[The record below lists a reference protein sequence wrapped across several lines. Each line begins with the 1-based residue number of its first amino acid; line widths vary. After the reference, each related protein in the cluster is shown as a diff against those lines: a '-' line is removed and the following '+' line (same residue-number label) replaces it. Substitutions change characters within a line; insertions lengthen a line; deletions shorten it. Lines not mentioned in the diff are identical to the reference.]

1 MSIELFE
8 HNQKAYISA
17 TKMLHEKGKAAIVH
31 PTGTGKSFIG
41 FKLCENNPHKI
52 ICWLSPSEYIFKT
65 QLENLSKAAD
75 GYTPNNI
82 RFITYAKLMNMSEE
96 EMDEIQPDY
105 IILDEFH
112 RCGAEQWGAGVN
124 KLLHIFTDTPVLGLS
139 ATAIRYL
146 DNQRD
151 MSDELFDGNIASEMT
166 LGEAIVRGILNPPK
180 YVLSVFSYQK
190 DLESYQKRVHT
201 AKSKAVR
208 DAAAKY
214 LEALRRAL
222 EKADGLD
229 VIFDKHMTERTGK
242 YIVFCA
248 NVEHMREMIKHS
260 SEWFS
265 KVDGDPHIYTAYSD
279 NPETSKA
286 FLSFKKDNSNHLKLL
301 YCIDM
306 LNEGVH
312 VDDISGVILLR
323 PTVSPII
330 YKQQIGRALAAG
342 KKTNAVIFDIVLNIE
357 NLYSIGAIEEEMQ
370 IATTYY
376 RSLGEESKIINEHF
390 KIIDELRD
398 CKELFAKLNDTL
410 SASWELMYDYAKQYY
425 EENGDLN
432 VPKRLKTENGLALG
446 SWIETQRKVYNSKIN
461 GILTDKQIK
470 KLESIGMRWESI
482 RDLSW
487 EKYYGA
493 AREYYAENGN
503 LMPSVTDH
511 YYKGIKLS
519 RWIAQLRT
527 YRKSNICC
535 KYLTPERIK
544 KLDEIGMVWNVP
556 DYIFEKNYSHC
567 LEYYKKHGDLDVPL
581 KYIAK
586 DGTRLGSWINGIRC
600 AARNPSSYKGA
611 KLTAEQKSRLDEIGF
626 IWEPKK
632 NVLWNQCFEALV
644 NYKKKYGNLD
654 VHVAYMT
661 EDGIRLG
668 RWVRRQ
674 RSSECSISDE
684 RKKLLSDLG
693 FVWDLPDPWEEKFK
707 LVKQYYDEHGN
718 ANVPG
723 NYVAE
728 GVWIGRWL
736 SEQVARMNKKATGRS
751 KSVKLLTESQVE
763 KLMSLGIK
771 ENTSHNDIAWEEQYE
786 AARQYYVQNGNLL
799 VKKDYVSPSGKNLG
813 RWLQTQRKY
822 KKENK
827 LSPEKTA
834 RLDAL
839 RIVWSYSDAWEIGYR
854 HAIEYY
860 AKNANLN
867 VPVEYV
873 CEDNYNLGKWL
884 SNQKVHYNNPNNY
897 RALSNEQIKRLKDLG
912 IIWNC
917 ESVSWETAFNYAVE
931 YSKEHGTL
939 QMPCQYKNRDGFCLG
954 NWIRAQRKKKIAG
967 TLSAERIKRLES
979 IGMDWISKRAR
990 EWEIH
995 FENSKIYFEQHG
1007 NLNMPTS
1014 FVDDTGF
1021 NLGSWVRRMEKEKS
1035 KLKVSGENG
1044 NQIARLEKIGIR
1056 WE

>member
-8 HNQKAYISA
+8 HNQKAYKSA
-17 TKMLHEKGKAAIVH
+17 VKMLREKGKAAIVH

-41 FKLCENNPHKI
+41 FKLCEDNPSKV

-65 QLENLSKAAD
+65 QLENLSKATD
-75 GYTPNNI
+75 GYTPENI

-96 EMDEIQPDY
+96 MGEIQPDY

-124 KLLHIFTDTPVLGLS
+124 KFLHIFTNIPVLGLS

-166 LGEAIVRGILNPPK
+166 LGDAIVRGILNPPK

-190 DLESYQKRVHT
+190 DLEIYQRKVYT

-208 DAAAKY
+208 DAAEKY
-214 LEALRRAL
+214 LEELRRAL

-248 NVEHMREMIKHS
+248 NIEHMYEMIDHS

-265 KVDGDPHIYTAYSD
+265 KVDRNPHVYTAYSD
-279 NPETSKA
+279 DPETSKA
-286 FLSFKKDNSNHLKLL
+286 FQLFKKDSSNHLKLL

-306 LNEGVH
+306 LNEGIH
-312 VDDISGVILLR
+312 VDDVSGVILLR

-342 KKTNAVIFDIVLNIE
+342 KKTDAVIFDIVLNIE

-390 KIIDELRD
+390 KIIDELRN
-398 CKELFAKLNDTL
+398 CKELFAKLNETL
-410 SASWELMYDYAKQYY
+410 SASWELMYECAKQYY

-432 VPKRLKTENGLALG
+432 VPKRFKTTNGLALG
-446 SWIETQRKVYNSKIN
+446 AWIETQRRVYNSKAN
-461 GILTDKQIK
+461 GILTDEQIK
-470 KLESIGMRWESI
+470 KLDTIGMRWETI
-482 RDLSW
+482 KELSW
-487 EKYYGA
+487 EKYYSA
-493 AREYYAENGN
+493 AKEYYLEYGN
-503 LMPSVTDH
+503 LMPSITDQ
-511 YYKGIKLS
+511 YYKGVKLS
-519 RWIAQLRT
+519 RWISQLRA
-527 YRKSNICC
+527 YRKRNICC
-535 KYLTPERIK
+535 GYLTPERIK
-544 KLDEIGMVWNVP
+544 RLDEIGMVWNVS
-556 DYIFEKNYSHC
+556 DYIFEKNYSYC
-567 LEYYKKHGDLDVPL
+567 LEYYREHGNSDIPL
-581 KYIAK
+581 RYIAK
-586 DGTRLGSWINGIRC
+586 DGTRLGYWVNGIRS
-600 AARNPSSYKGA
+600 AARNPSSYRTA
-611 KLTAEQKSRLDEIGF
+611 PLTDAQKARLDEIGF
-626 IWEPKK
+626 IWDLKK
-632 NVLWNQCFEALV
+632 NTKWAQCFEALV

-654 VHVAYMT
+654 VPVAFTT
-661 EDGIRLG
+661 EDGIQLG
-668 RWVRRQ
+668 RWIRHQRNRQ
-674 RSSECSISDE
+674 YTISNE

-693 FVWDLPDPWEEKFK
+693 FVWNLPDPWEEKFK

-728 GVWIGRWL
+728 GIWIGRWL
-736 SEQVARMNKKATGRS
+736 SEQIARMNKKATGRS
-751 KSVKLLTESQVE
+751 KSVKLLTEGQVK
-763 KLMSLGIK
+763 KLKSLGIK

-786 AARQYYVQNGNLL
+786 AARQYYVQNGNLI
-799 VKKDYVSPSGKNLG
+799 VKKDYVSPNGKGLG

-822 KKENK
+822 KSENK
-827 LSPEKTA
+827 LSPEKIE

-839 RIVWSYSDAWEIGYR
+839 RIVWGYNDIWEIGYR
-854 HAIEYY
+854 HAVEYY
-860 AKNANLN
+860 AKNANLDI
-867 VPVEYV
+867 PFEYV
-873 CEDNYNLGKWL
+873 CEDNYKLGKWL
-884 SNQKVHYNNPNNY
+884 SRQRESYKNPDNHKH
-897 RALSNEQIKRLKDLG
+897 LTNEQIKRLKSLG

-917 ESVSWETAFNYAVE
+917 ESANWDMAFNYAVE

-939 QMPCQYKNRDGFCLG
+939 QMPGQYKNKDGFCLG
-954 NWIRAQRKKKIAG
+954 SWIRAQRKKRIAG
-967 TLSAERIKRLES
+967 TLSAERVKKLEE

-995 FENSKIYFEQHG
+995 FENCKKYFEQHG
-1007 NLNMPTS
+1007 DLNMPTC

-1021 NLGSWVRRMEKEKS
+1021 NLGAWVRRVEKEKS
-1035 KLKVSGENG
+1035 KLNTTGENG
-1044 NQIARLEKIGIR
+1044 NQIARLEEIGIN
-1056 WE
+1056 WK